1 MKLLALIVKLG
12 DEDLDEKKKKVDK
25 ESKKEI
31 IIEEENKIKKTL
43 SFLKFPYK

>member
-1 MKLLALIVKLG
+1 MKLSALIVKLG

-43 SFLKFPYK
+43 SF

>member
-1 MKLLALIVKLG
+1 MKLSSLIVKLG
-12 DEDLDEKKKKVDK
+12 DEDLDEKKKKVEK

-43 SFLKFPYK
+43 SF